1 MSGPIAAT
9 FGLDAGL
16 AIAAA
21 AAIRAAMVIADG
33 YAAEDERQADISDGR
48 ESERQ
53 QRRAASLAGRQALAD
68 GIAREESRLRR
79 LVSTRDLLAM
89 RLGETAT
96 APAAL
101 PARPEATDTPALLA
115 FLEAV
120 RTLNDSLADELAGL
134 SARSAEAVPAADL
147 SALVAAAP
155 TVAQQL
161 AAFEAQLHL
170 SRRVSAAVAAER
182 RAQVERILA
191 RAAIAEGAGLPEDLE
206 LLAAELMGTLSAE
219 RAETLASELRLRVA
233 RYNEAATAE
242 AAALVLEQS
251 LKDLG
256 YAVDGIGE
264 TLFVE
269 GGVAHFQKAGWN
281 DYFVRLRVDAGRG
294 SLNFNVV
301 RAGTAGEDRRHEDLL
316 AEERW
321 CAEFPRLQATLAAR
335 GIAVDVTRMLGA
347 GEVPVQVVPAAS
359 LPEQAGEDKRRQ
371 ITHPKAM
378 QRP

>member
-21 AAIRAAMVIADG
+21 AAIRAAMVVAEG
-33 YAAEDERQADISDGR
+33 YGAEDARQAEIRDER

-53 QRRAASLAGRQALAD
+53 QRRTASQAGRQALAD

-79 LVSTRDLLAM
+79 LASTRDLLAA
-89 RLGETAT
+89 RLGESAM

-101 PARPEATDTPALLA
+101 PARPEATDTPGLHAYLA
-115 FLEAV
+115 AV
-120 RTLNDSLADELAGL
+120 RTLNQSLADELAGL
-134 SARSAEAVPAADL
+134 SARSVEAVPAADL

-161 AAFEAQLHL
+161 AAFEARLHL
-170 SRRVSAAVAAER
+170 SRQVPPEVAAER
-182 RAQVERILA
+182 RGQVERILA
-191 RAAIAEGAGLPEDLE
+191 RAAIAAGDGLPDDLE
-206 LLAAELMGTLSAE
+206 ILAAELMGTLSAE
-219 RAETLASELRLRVA
+219 RAEALASELRLRVA

-242 AAALVLEQS
+242 AAALVLERS
-251 LKDLG
+251 LQDLG

-281 DYFVRLRVDAGRG
+281 DYFVRLRVDAQRG

-321 CAEFPRLQATLAAR
+321 CAEFPKLQETLAAR
-335 GIAVDVTRMLGA
+335 GIRVAVTRMLGA

-359 LPEQAGEDKRRQ
+359 LPQARGEEDRRDAK
-371 ITHPKAM
+371 TPKALH
-378 QRP
+378 RP